1 MDMWTYD
8 NNILHAFDTIVKL
21 SDFLSKEINHNL
33 QMVDGDGFQLAAANG
48 KSGKP
53 SFGFRH
59 MLNLRHCIGE
69 MARQENPYAVF
80 RTADNEYWNNFA
92 RESQQEFKQSGTEG
106 KCIEARELL
115 DEPEVK
121 TAAQACAGYGYVRVP
136 TYAEPDG

>member
-21 SDFLSKEINHNL
+21 SDFLSKEIN
-33 QMVDGDGFQLAAANG
+33 
-48 KSGKP
+48 
-53 SFGFRH
+53 
-59 MLNLRHCIGE
+59 RHCIGE